1 MLTVF
6 NFWVQKIIMSNPVFK
21 PYQQNQGY
29 LFPPNIEDLIA
40 ANHPVRI
47 VSEVIDKIDMDVI
60 LNKYK
65 GVGASSYHPRMLLKV
80 LVYGYLNNI
89 YSSRRMEAA
98 VKENIYFMW
107 LSGMNQP
114 DHHTINRFRSE
125 RLRNILKEVFAQ
137 IVLLLVDS
145 GHVSLKEIYTDGTKI
160 ESVAN
165 RYSFVWGKA
174 IKTSRERIK
183 EQLKELWA
191 YTQKIAAQEKED
203 DTPPDF
209 DKVDSENVKATIE
222 KIDAALKDKKV
233 SKEVKQKLNYARN
246 KWPDKLKQYDKQE
259 TILAGRNSYSK
270 KDTGAT
276 FMRMKEDYMR
286 NGQLKPG
293 YNVQVSTNNQFVVN
307 YSLHPN
313 PADTKTLIPHLEQ
326 HKLLYKTL
334 PEVQVT
340 DAGYGSEENYQ
351 YLYKQGIQA
360 YIKPTDFDRK
370 QKTSWQPNPFATEYL
385 HYNAAKDEYSC
396 PADKPM
402 KRTGSY
408 RKKEKGGFIKTYT
421 LYQAKGCRNC
431 PLKEACHKQKGNR
444 IIKVNHKGRQLK
456 QQAEQRLKTERGI
469 YYRKKRPADV
479 EPVFGNIK
487 YNKNFKRFLL
497 KGINKTEIEWGLL
510 CIAHNLKKIAA

>member
-1 MLTVF
+1 MA
-6 NFWVQKIIMSNPVFK
+6 KPVFK
-21 PYQQNQGY
+21 PYQQHQRY
-29 LFPPNIEDLIA
+29 LFPPSLEDMVA
-40 ANHPVRI
+40 ATHPVRV
-47 VSEVIDKIDMDVI
+47 VSEVIDKIDIDII
-60 LNKYK
+60 LKKYK
-65 GVGASSYHPRMLLKV
+65 AVGTSSYHPRMLLKV

-89 YSSRRMEAA
+89 YSSRRLEAS

-107 LSGMNQP
+107 LAGMNQP

-125 RLRNILKEVFAQ
+125 RLRTILKEVFAQ

-145 GHVSLKEIYTDGTKI
+145 GHVSLKEVYTDGSKI

-174 IKTSRERIK
+174 IKTNRERIK

-191 YTQKIAAQEKED
+191 YTQKIAAQEKD
-203 DTPPDF
+203 DETPPDF

-222 KIDAALKDKKV
+222 KIDAALKDTEV
-233 SKEVKQKLNYARN
+233 SKEVKQKLNYAR
-246 KWPDKLKQYDKQE
+246 KQWPDKLKQYDEQE
-259 TILAGRNSYSK
+259 KILAGRNSYSK
-270 KDTGAT
+270 KDEGAT
-276 FMRMKEDYMR
+276 FMRMKEDHMK

-293 YNVQVSTNNQFVVN
+293 YNVQLSTHSQFVVN

-313 PADTKTLIPHLEQ
+313 PTDTKTLIPHLEQ
-326 HKLLYKTL
+326 HKALYKNL
-334 PEVQVT
+334 PEVIVA

-351 YLYKQGIQA
+351 YLHKQDIEA

-370 QKTSWQPNPFATEYL
+370 QKRNWQPNPFAPEHL
-385 HYNAAKDEYSC
+385 EYNALTNEYNC
-396 PADKPM
+396 PAGKPM
-402 KRTGSY
+402 RRIGEQKQ
-408 RKKEKGGFIKTYT
+408 KERGIIKTYT
-421 LYQAKGCRNC
+421 YYQAKGCKNC

-444 IIKVNHKGRQLK
+444 IIKVNHKGHQLRK
-456 QQAEQRLKTERGI
+456 QAEQRLKTEKGI

-497 KGINKTEIEWGLL
+497 KGIDKTEIELGLV
-510 CIAHNLKKIAA
+510 CIAHNLKKMAA

>member
-1 MLTVF
+1 MAKPL
-6 NFWVQKIIMSNPVFK
+6 FK
-21 PYQQNQGY
+21 SYRQNQIY
-29 LFPPNIEDLIA
+29 LFPPSLEDLIA
-40 ANHPVRI
+40 VNHPVRV
-47 VSEVIDKIDMDVI
+47 VSEVIDSIDIDI
-60 LNKYK
+60 IIKKYK
-65 GVGASSYHPRMLLKV
+65 GGGATSYHPRMLLKI

-89 YSSRRMEAA
+89 YSSRRMEASI
-98 VKENIYFMW
+98 KENIYFMW
-107 LSGMNQP
+107 LAGMMQP

-145 GHVSLKEIYTDGTKI
+145 GHVSLKEIYTDGSKI

-183 EQLKELWA
+183 QQLKELWA
-191 YTQKIAAQEKED
+191 YTQKLAAEEKDD

-209 DKVDSENVKATIE
+209 DKIDSKNVKATIA
-222 KIDAALKDKKV
+222 KIDAVLKDKAVNKD
-233 SKEVKQKLNYARN
+233 VKQKLNYAR
-246 KWPDKLKQYDKQE
+246 KQWPAKLKQYVKQE
-259 TILAGRNSYSK
+259 KILAGRNSYSK
-270 KDTGAT
+270 TDPGGT

-293 YNVQVSTNNQFVVN
+293 YNVQISTNNQFVVN

-313 PADTKTLIPHLEQ
+313 PTDTKTLIPHLQQ
-326 HKLLYKTL
+326 HKKLYKSL
-334 PEVQVT
+334 PEVQVA

-351 YLYKQGIQA
+351 YLHNQNIEA

-370 QKTSWQPNPFATEYL
+370 QKKNWQPNPFASDQFL
-385 HYNAAKDEYSC
+385 YNAEKDVYLCPVGTAMKNIGQYS
-396 PADKPM
+396 
-402 KRTGSY
+402 
-408 RKKEKGGFIKTYT
+408 KKERGFLKTYT
-421 LYQAKGCRNC
+421 LYKASGCRDC
-431 PLKEACHKQKGNR
+431 PLRQACHKQKGNR
-444 IIKVNHKGRQLK
+444 VIHVNHQGRYLK
-456 QQAEQRLKTERGI
+456 SQAYERLKTEKGI
-469 YYRKKRPADV
+469 YYRKRRPADV

-497 KGINKTEIEWGLL
+497 KGIDKTEVEWGLL